1 MTDQKQWAKSLLSI
15 SLLMILSWSLTG
27 CSSDQN
33 NRGPVIEGQITVD
46 SNIDPSGDYSG
57 IEILVSFPMAE
68 GQQDTL
74 YHAVTD
80 STGQYSGSAQIE
92 NRGLYPV
99 IVSRN
104 AQTLG
109 LVNIVLAEGDT
120 VTFNAQL
127 PNINET
133 GTIQSKEN
141 DVYEQF
147 DRLQRNFNRVVNYVN
162 VRGMSTDSVETEILK
177 WSDLFWTLYQEHP
190 DSHAGEQS
198 AATSVSILEDWDNE
212 LMLARTDS
220 ILARYNRVPRGLR
233 NQLTLYYAEKD
244 SLESSV
250 SFLNQLEEREQQ
262 NERKRTI
269 QQERIS
275 LLYDSARTDRAEELL
290 RDFRQTY
297 TGNNMAMEWAD
308 RMNYDLTTLAAGKSF
323 PDFLFEDTED
333 RELSKESLSG
343 TPFMIEFT
351 RLDAPLYQE
360 QYDRAIAIHQIYR
373 NFGLKIVTVPIGA
386 SDVVFDAFF
395 EERARFW
402 NFAKPGSFN
411 PEELIERYN
420 LDRLPTRFLVNDQGI
435 IIQRYVGTE
444 FDGIVQGLQ
453 KTITQQQTEL

>member
-1 MTDQKQWAKSLLSI
+1 MTNQKQWVKFLLPLTV
-15 SLLMILSWSLTG
+15 LLILLWSMTG
-27 CSSDQN
+27 CSSDQT

-46 SNIDPSGDYSG
+46 STIDPTGDYSG
-57 IEILVSFPMAE
+57 IELLVYFPVAE
-68 GQQDTL
+68 GRQDTL
-74 YHAVTD
+74 FHAITD
-80 STGQYSGSAQIE
+80 STGQYSGTAQIDE
-92 NRGLYPV
+92 RGLYPV

-120 VTFNAQL
+120 VIFNAQL

-177 WSDLFWTLYQEHP
+177 WSDLFWNLYQAHP
-190 DSHAGEQS
+190 DTHAGEQS

-220 ILARYNRVPRGLR
+220 VLARYNRVPRGLR
-233 NQLTLYYAEKD
+233 NQLTLYYAEND
-244 SLESSV
+244 SLERSV
-250 SFLNQLEEREQQ
+250 AFLNQLEEREQH

-269 QQERIS
+269 QQEKIS
-275 LLYDSARTDRAEELL
+275 LLFDSARTDRAEELL
-290 RDFRQTY
+290 RNFRQTY
-297 TGNNMAMEWAD
+297 SGSNMAMEWAD
-308 RMNYDLTTLAAGKSF
+308 RMNYDLTTLAAGKPF
-323 PDFLFEDTED
+323 PEFSFEDTED

-360 QYDRAIAIHQIYR
+360 QYDRAVAIHQIYR

-420 LDRLPTRFLVNDQGI
+420 LDRLPTRFLVNDQGL

-453 KTITQQQTEL
+453 KTITQQQTES